1 MTKLNKL
8 IQEKYK
14 YENKVVSAMVLANT
28 INVSKRTIYRKLK
41 DNSFTIKEAIRIQ
54 ELLFPN
60 FKIKDLFR

>member
-1 MTKLNKL
+1 
-8 IQEKYK
+8 
-14 YENKVVSAMVLANT
+14 MVLANT